1 MHDED
6 TGRSDNDVVDR
17 GAASTG
23 PGDVVQELEAVGAE
37 PLKGRT
43 DEVLAAVTMFQVPC
57 SSSELQAAPP
67 C

>member
-6 TGRSDNDVVDR
+6 TGRSDDDVVDR

-23 PGDVVQELEAVGAE
+23 PGDVVQDLEAVGAE

-43 DEVLAAVTMFQVPC
+43 DEMPAALTVFQVPC
-57 SSSELQAAPP
+57 SSS
-67 C
+67 

>member
-1 MHDED
+1 M
-6 TGRSDNDVVDR
+6 
-17 GAASTG
+17 
-23 PGDVVQELEAVGAE
+23 QELEAVGAE